1 MVGASVRR
9 RQVEYARKR
18 GISCRRACAMLHV
31 ARSALNY
38 QSSKAATDA
47 PICERM
53 RAIAKQYPRYGY
65 RFVRIFLE
73 RAGHRMSFTR
83 AYRLWNAA
91 GLQVPRKR
99 LRRRVAASRPR
110 PMPPTE
116 RNHVWAYDFVFDTC
130 ANGQQLKC
138 LTIIDE
144 WTRECLA
151 IDVAGSIRSTRVID
165 QLARL
170 VSVHGAPRYLRSDN
184 GPEFVSTAVMRWL
197 LEAKIDAAHIA
208 PGKPWQN
215 GTDESFNGRFRDE
228 CLNMEWFR
236 TRQEAV
242 PLIETWRK
250 HYNSVRPHSSLGYL
264 TPHEFKAKNEQLTST
279 QSEGIALTL

>member
-18 GISCRRACAMLHV
+18 GVSCRRACAMLHV
-31 ARSALNY
+31 ARSALQY
-38 QSSKAATDA
+38 QSSKAIADA

-53 RAIAKQYPRYGY
+53 RAIAAQYPRYGY

-73 RAGHRMSFTR
+73 REGHRMSFTR

-99 LRRRVAASRPR
+99 LRRRVAAARPR
-110 PMPPTE
+110 PLPPTE

-151 IDVAGSIRSTRVID
+151 IEVAGSIRSTRVID

-197 LEAKIDAAHIA
+197 LDANIDAAHIA

-236 TRQEAV
+236 TRHEAV

-250 HYNSVRPHSSLGYL
+250 HYNTVRPHSSLGYL
-264 TPHEFKAKNEQLTST
+264 TPHEFKAKDAQLTST
-279 QSEGIALTL
+279 QPGGISLSL

>member
-9 RQVEYARKR
+9 RQVEYALKR
-18 GISCRRACAMLHV
+18 GLSCRRACAMLHV
-31 ARSALNY
+31 VRSALKY
-38 QSSKAATDA
+38 KSSKVAADA
-47 PICERM
+47 PVCERM
-53 RAIAKQYPRYGY
+53 RAIAAQYPRYGY
-65 RFVRIFLE
+65 RFVRVFLE
-73 RAGHRMSFTR
+73 REGHRMSFSR

-110 PMPPTE
+110 PLPPTE

-144 WTRECLA
+144 WTRESLA
-151 IDVAGSIRSTRVID
+151 IEVAGSIRSTRVIE
-165 QLARL
+165 QLAKL

-197 LEAKIDAAHIA
+197 FDAKIDAAHIA

-236 TRQEAV
+236 TREEAV
-242 PLIETWRK
+242 VLIETWRK
-250 HYNSVRPHSSLGYL
+250 HYNTVRPHSSLAYL
-264 TPHEFKAKNEQLTST
+264 TPHEFKAKNQQPTST
-279 QSEGIALTL
+279 QLGGIAL